1 MRSRRGLFDEALF
14 VEQVGDGD
22 IFCVHKVLDDA
33 AHPAIWPCEFKKRL
47 QKESALT

>member
-1 MRSRRGLFDEALF
+1 MRSRRGLFDKALF